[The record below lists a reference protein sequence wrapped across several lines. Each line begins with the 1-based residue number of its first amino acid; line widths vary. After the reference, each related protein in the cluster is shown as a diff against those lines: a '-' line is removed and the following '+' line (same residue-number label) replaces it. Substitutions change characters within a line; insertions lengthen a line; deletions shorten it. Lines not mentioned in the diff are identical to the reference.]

1 MYGKTKKRK
10 KKSKQKKKVS
20 GGKKVTTGSMNG
32 TNDGLQNEQNNDKSP
47 PQPPSIIKR
56 NSSFQDFTVKAP
68 KIAANTAAKIVTG
81 VDMNGMARSQ
91 RNIQQME
98 EQEQQRDFV
107 QNSMGQAVF
116 VGRNAVDSV
125 GERRLSGS
133 SKGGLSP
140 KGEENLDDLLA
151 DVFTAAPPAE
161 VGDPV
166 VKDPEM
172 GFCNDENEISDDDN
186 ELSDGVDETEL
197 GDKIYSHPQDRGNP
211 FLGWISWTL
220 NLSYD
225 RMLRGIPG
233 TGTRDGGM
241 SGQLLAVNLDAI
253 ILFKFHALCLRVTVM
268 ACIICLGII
277 LPLNLTA
284 CDPAD
289 KICRYSTS
297 YSGENTTT
305 PLTNYGRT
313 TIANIPFNAENDT
326 WIMSLSKHVFTKE
339 FWKNSKIENM
349 ARLYAIAV
357 CTWIIYFFALRNIKK
372 EWKENLVLRRVYY
385 LEADHYG
392 KRQTELDKT
401 IYLPR
406 DEADG
411 EDSDD
416 EMDIKKRRSIN
427 KTGGK
432 SSKYKNRQ
440 PWIPD
445 PEHRDTVP
453 NIELYSVLVGG
464 LPSLPNEVVN
474 KTDMDTAVQ
483 ASERSN
489 VDWQLAVATTFFD
502 HCVPNQPG
510 FSSSVVAVTILP
522 GAKELAKSWRK
533 WYAAAAAL
541 RRLRFIRNVIK
552 EKRHYSIDDVEVD
565 YEEDEGNPS
574 DVLSGGESTE
584 SKPKV
589 TFLDEET
596 AAFRFQDLESN
607 RQAAQYRQTF
617 GETQNASE
625 MEANIFRSLNIG
637 PEQQAVYSREM
648 AQGAA
653 ACCPNGCCEG
663 RVRRKAIDR
672 LLEMEDAA
680 IERLTA
686 AQRELNL
693 AQKEAA
699 VSIKEKN
706 DSGKPGEAE
715 NGNETEMMM
724 MRAENDVASNGAPSG
739 EVKPKAYFMKDDDGC
754 QRDSSHSI
762 PAQQYSVTSPRSSP
776 KGSNSQPRMNSEGK
790 FFFQTSE
797 EEESLSAGE
806 QYFDNAFSVR
816 RRLNTSQ
823 SESSMRRRA
832 NTGQSS
838 LVGACS
844 IRSPPSILSQEN
856 TSATGDQWDRV
867 NTILQS
873 ENPDHFESERTK
885 NIETGVWEKPS
896 IKSMMSGLR
905 SGVIAGVKAVG
916 RWTKSKSDP
925 IASSLAKHSTYAVV
939 TFSSRQAAVAARHCL
954 NDGRGQQRWLSLENI
969 PVPPLADA
977 APCDIITCR
986 GCCRPVTLNINQNEQ
1001 LSRKYCA
1008 KASLIF
1014 IYIFYTVPITTA
1026 QKLVEPASLQKTFPG
1041 LYNLLEA
1048 NENGFLSANI
1058 LSGLVGALLYTTFF
1072 ALCPV
1077 LFKSI
1082 ANSGGQATSVQEAEV
1097 YALRYYWGFMLVT
1110 AFVLTAF
1117 ADAAIQIW
1125 NSSEL
1130 EDTVQTMLKN
1140 IAANTP
1146 LGVSGIWLNWII
1158 VRTTMTLPLQYLI
1171 TVNSFIFDCIGWKC
1185 CARCVMGGGPGGPIP
1200 YRIYIDGGVVF
1211 LCVVALAPQSPLVA
1225 AAALLYYFFCSP
1237 LWRRNC
1243 IFLYRP
1249 RFDSGGDR
1257 WPFLSD
1263 MLISSLFMG
1272 QLLLTLQ
1279 MVLRDA
1285 FGPALIAVAP
1295 AIPTYLYR
1303 RNIKK
1308 RFERAYKDAGLLQ
1321 MSLLDGWDNSI
1332 ATTVEKREEFRKFL
1346 VDAHKAAYIP
1356 VCIAGGATHVL
1367 TAEPAVVVASDNDDM
1382 LGYSDVIDNGFR
1394 PQNPQDH
1401 LSPYFGDQ
1409 APVFFSGNN
1418 TNGNGASA
1426 ATAATPSRTIMTRR
1440 TKNVPSGSFSPTSNG
1455 KTTPH
1460 LYKTPWHSGD
1470 HFDGV
1475 PQNLEDQGCTQ
1486 S

>member
-1 MYGKTKKRK
+1 
-10 KKSKQKKKVS
+10 
-20 GGKKVTTGSMNG
+20 
-32 TNDGLQNEQNNDKSP
+32 
-47 PQPPSIIKR
+47 
-56 NSSFQDFTVKAP
+56 
-68 KIAANTAAKIVTG
+68 
-81 VDMNGMARSQ
+81 
-91 RNIQQME
+91 
-98 EQEQQRDFV
+98 
-107 QNSMGQAVF
+107 
-116 VGRNAVDSV
+116 
-125 GERRLSGS
+125 
-133 SKGGLSP
+133 
-140 KGEENLDDLLA
+140 
-151 DVFTAAPPAE
+151 
-161 VGDPV
+161 
-166 VKDPEM
+166 
-172 GFCNDENEISDDDN
+172 
-186 ELSDGVDETEL
+186 
-197 GDKIYSHPQDRGNP
+197 
-211 FLGWISWTL
+211 
-220 NLSYD
+220 
-225 RMLRGIPG
+225 ML
-233 TGTRDGGM
+233 
-241 SGQLLAVNLDAI
+241 
-253 ILFKFHALCLRVTVM
+253 
-268 ACIICLGII
+268 
-277 LPLNLTA
+277 
-284 CDPAD
+284 
-289 KICRYSTS
+289 
-297 YSGENTTT
+297 
-305 PLTNYGRT
+305 
-313 TIANIPFNAENDT
+313 
-326 WIMSLSKHVFTKE
+326 
-339 FWKNSKIENM
+339 
-349 ARLYAIAV
+349 RLYAICI
-357 CTWIIYFFALRNIKK
+357 CTWIIYYFALQNIKK
-372 EWKENLVLRRVYY
+372 EWSENLVLRRVYY

-392 KRQTELDKT
+392 KRQSELDKT

-406 DEADG
+406 HEDD

-416 EMDIKKRRSIN
+416 EMDIKKRRAIN
-427 KTGGK
+427 KKGRKTK
-432 SSKYKNRQ
+432 KYKNRQ

-464 LPSLPNEVVN
+464 LPSVPNEVVN
-474 KTDMDTAVQ
+474 KSDMDTAVE

-541 RRLRFIRNVIK
+541 RRLRFIRSVIRD
-552 EKRHYSIDDVEVD
+552 KRHYSIEDVQADDD
-565 YEEDEGNPS
+565 EDAGSPS
-574 DVLSGGESTE
+574 DVTSNVGSQK
-584 SKPKV
+584 SKTKV

-596 AAFRFQDLESN
+596 AAYRFQDLEAN
-607 RQAAQYRQTF
+607 RQAAQYRQTY
-617 GETQNASE
+617 GESQNPSDIDAR
-625 MEANIFRSLNIG
+625 IFRSLNIG

-663 RVRRKAIDR
+663 RVRRKPIDS
-672 LLEMEDAA
+672 LLEMEAEA
-680 IERLTA
+680 IERLTD
-686 AQRELNL
+686 AQAELQM

-699 VSIKEKN
+699 VSIKKEGN
-706 DSGKPGEAE
+706 DARSKDAEADGNEAE
-715 NGNETEMMM
+715 IMM
-724 MRAENDVASNGAPSG
+724 MRSENDVSLNGPPSI
-739 EVKPKAYFMKDDDGC
+739 EVQAKSSEYLYEKDA
-754 QRDSSHSI
+754 DSRHEDNLSI
-762 PAQQYSVTSPRSSP
+762 PGQHYIVSSPRSSP
-776 KGSNSQPRMNSEGK
+776 KGAANSQPRMNSEGK
-790 FFFQTSE
+790 FLFSTSDE
-797 EEESLSAGE
+797 EDQSISAGDAYLE
-806 QYFDNAFSVR
+806 NSSSVR
-816 RRLNTSQ
+816 RRLNTAQ
-823 SESSMRRRA
+823 SETSVRRRT
-832 NTGQSS
+832 NTQSS
-838 LVGACS
+838 SLAGGYT
-844 IRSPPSILSQEN
+844 PSILSHEN

-867 NTILQS
+867 NSIMGGEKSPVKVDT
-873 ENPDHFESERTK
+873 ERTN
-885 NIETGVWEKPS
+885 NIETGVWQKPS
-896 IKSMMSGLR
+896 IKSMLAGLK
-905 SGVIAGVKAVG
+905 SEIIASVKAVG
-916 RWTKSKSDP
+916 KWTKSKSDP
-925 IASSLAKHSTYAVV
+925 VSSLAKHSTYAVV

-954 NDGRGQQRWLSLENI
+954 GDGRGQLRWLSLETV

-986 GCCRPVTLNINQNEQ
+986 GCCRPVTLNINQNERMI
-1001 LSRKYCA
+1001 RKYFA
-1008 KASLIF
+1008 KTSLLF

-1026 QKLVEPASLQKTFPG
+1026 QKLVEPASLQKTFPA
-1041 LYNLLEA
+1041 LYNLLEQ

-1082 ANSGGQATSVQEAEV
+1082 ANSGSRATSVQEAEA
-1097 YALRYYWGFMLVT
+1097 YALKYYWFFMLVT

-1130 EDTVQTMLKN
+1130 EETVHTMLKN

-1146 LGVSGIWLNWII
+1146 LGVSGVWLNWII

-1171 TVNSFIFDCIGWKC
+1171 TMNSFMFECIGWKC
-1185 CARCVMGGGPGGPIP
+1185 CARCVMGGGPGGAIP

-1243 IFLYRP
+1243 IFMYRP
-1249 RFDSGGDR
+1249 RFDSGGEK

-1285 FGPALIAVAP
+1285 FGPAVVAVAP
-1295 AIPTYLYR
+1295 AIPTYLFR
-1303 RNIKK
+1303 KSIKK

-1321 MSLLDGWDNSI
+1321 MSLLDGWDNSM
-1332 ATTVEKREEFRKFL
+1332 ATTVEKREEFRQFL

-1382 LGYSDVIDNGFR
+1382 LGYSDVTDTFNP
-1394 PQNPQDH
+1394 PQFPQDH

-1418 TNGNGASA
+1418 NTIPSLS
-1426 ATAATPSRTIMTRR
+1426 TAATPSRPIMTRR
-1440 TKNVPSGSFSPTSNG
+1440 TKNIPAGSFSPTVNGRTPSNMS
-1455 KTTPH
+1455 
-1460 LYKTPWHSGD
+1460 KTPWQSGD

>member
-1 MYGKTKKRK
+1 
-10 KKSKQKKKVS
+10 
-20 GGKKVTTGSMNG
+20 
-32 TNDGLQNEQNNDKSP
+32 
-47 PQPPSIIKR
+47 
-56 NSSFQDFTVKAP
+56 
-68 KIAANTAAKIVTG
+68 
-81 VDMNGMARSQ
+81 
-91 RNIQQME
+91 
-98 EQEQQRDFV
+98 
-107 QNSMGQAVF
+107 
-116 VGRNAVDSV
+116 
-125 GERRLSGS
+125 
-133 SKGGLSP
+133 
-140 KGEENLDDLLA
+140 
-151 DVFTAAPPAE
+151 
-161 VGDPV
+161 
-166 VKDPEM
+166 
-172 GFCNDENEISDDDN
+172 
-186 ELSDGVDETEL
+186 
-197 GDKIYSHPQDRGNP
+197 
-211 FLGWISWTL
+211 
-220 NLSYD
+220 
-225 RMLRGIPG
+225 
-233 TGTRDGGM
+233 
-241 SGQLLAVNLDAI
+241 
-253 ILFKFHALCLRVTVM
+253 M

-277 LPLNLTA
+277 LPLNLTS
-284 CDPAD
+284 CGAD
-289 KICRYSTS
+289 DDDITNEVCKFRTS

-313 TIANIPFNAENDT
+313 TIANIPFSAEGDS
-326 WIMSLSKHVFTKE
+326 WMISLSKIFEKD
-339 FWKNSKIENM
+339 FWNTNKPFQDM
-349 ARLYAIAV
+349 MRLYVISV
-357 CTWIIYFFALRNIKK
+357 CTWFICYFALKNIKK
-372 EWKENLVLRRVYY
+372 EWSENLVLRRVYY

-406 DEADG
+406 QEDSD

-416 EMDIKKRRSIN
+416 EMDIKKRRAIN
-427 KTGGK
+427 KKGGK
-432 SSKYKNRQ
+432 SSKYKRRQ

-445 PEHRDTVP
+445 GEHRETVP

-464 LPSLPNEVVN
+464 LPSQPNEVVN
-474 KTDMDTAVQ
+474 KTDMDTAVE
-483 ASERSN
+483 ASEKSN

-541 RRLRFIRNVIK
+541 RRLRFIRNIIK

-565 YEEDEGNPS
+565 DEEDGGSPS
-574 DVLSGGESTE
+574 DVTSGGGSPA

-596 AAFRFQDLESN
+596 AADRFQDLETN
-607 RQAAQYRQTF
+607 RQAAQYRQTY
-617 GETQNASE
+617 GEAQNPSDYE
-625 MEANIFRSLNIG
+625 TRIFQSLNIG

-663 RVRRKAIDR
+663 RIRRKAIDR

-686 AQRELNL
+686 AQTELL
-693 AQKEAA
+693 MAQKETA
-699 VSIKEKN
+699 VSIKEGK
-706 DSGKPGEAE
+706 DSGGKAGEAD
-715 NGNETEMMM
+715 NGNETEIMM
-724 MRAENDVASNGAPSG
+724 MRAEHELTLNGAPSI
-739 EVKPKAYFMKDDDGC
+739 EVQPQRSADFMSDKGDDGF
-754 QRDSSHSI
+754 QHDNSSI
-762 PAQQYSVTSPRSSP
+762 PGRQYSVTSPRSSP
-776 KGSNSQPRMNSEGK
+776 RGSNSQPRMNSEGK
-790 FFFQTSE
+790 FCFQTSDE
-797 EEESLSAGE
+797 EEQSQSVGE
-806 QYFDNAFSVR
+806 TYLDQSSSVR

-823 SESSMRRRA
+823 SESSVRRRT
-832 NTGQSS
+832 NTGLSS
-838 LVGACS
+838 VAGACA
-844 IRSPPSILSQEN
+844 PSILSQEN

-867 NTILQS
+867 NTILRAEKS
-873 ENPDHFESERTK
+873 PDQIESERTTT
-885 NIETGVWEKPS
+885 IETGVWERPS
-896 IKSMMSGLR
+896 IKSMMKGLK
-905 SGVIAGVKAVG
+905 SEVIASVKAVG

-954 NDGRGQQRWLSLENI
+954 SDGRGQQRWLSLETV

-1001 LSRKYCA
+1001 LIRKYFA
-1008 KASLIF
+1008 KASLLF

-1026 QKLVEPASLQKTFPG
+1026 QKLVEPASLQKTFPA
-1041 LYNLLEA
+1041 LYDLLEN
-1048 NENGFLSANI
+1048 NENAFLSANI

-1077 LFKSI
+1077 LFKAI
-1082 ANSGGQATSVQEAEV
+1082 ANSGSRATSVQEAEA
-1097 YALRYYWGFMLVT
+1097 YALKYYWWFMWVT

-1171 TVNSFIFDCIGWKC
+1171 TINSFAFDCLGWKC
-1185 CARCVMGGGPGGPIP
+1185 CSRCVMGGGPGGPIP

-1225 AAALLYYFFCSP
+1225 AAALLYYFVCSP

-1243 IFLYRP
+1243 IFMYRP
-1249 RFDSGGDR
+1249 RFDSGGER

-1263 MLISSLFMG
+1263 MLFSSLFMG
-1272 QLLLTLQ
+1272 QFLLTLQ

-1285 FGPALIAVAP
+1285 FGPALVAVAP
-1295 AIPTYLYR
+1295 VIPTYLYR
-1303 RNIKK
+1303 RNIRK
-1308 RFERAYKDAGLLQ
+1308 RFERPYKDAGLLQ
-1321 MSLLDGWDNSI
+1321 MSLLDGWDNSLP
-1332 ATTVEKREEFRKFL
+1332 TTVEKREEFRKFL

-1382 LGYSDVIDNGFR
+1382 LGYADVIDNGKY
-1394 PQNPQDH
+1394 PQSPQDH
-1401 LSPYFGDQ
+1401 MSPYFGDQ
-1409 APVFFSGNN
+1409 APVFFSGTNN
-1418 TNGNGASA
+1418 SVPSMSA
-1426 ATAATPSRTIMTRR
+1426 AATPSRTIMTRR
-1440 TKNVPSGSFSPTSNG
+1440 TKSATDGSFSPTGNG
-1455 KTTPH
+1455 KTPPNSS
-1460 LYKTPWHSGD
+1460 KTPWQNGD
-1470 HFDGV
+1470 QFDGV